1 MLQFC
6 PRDGH
11 APKQLLHRLDRVFGE
26 MNVILLALAIGLAV
40 LDVTCFSALGLSDSL
55 SVPHTT
61 PAIEKALLAP
71 PSPGPVESGGPPMRT
86 SN

>member
-1 MLQFC
+1 MQQSS
-6 PRDGH
+6 PRDDH
-11 APKQLLHRLDRVFGE
+11 SPKQLLQRLDRVFGE

-40 LDVTCFSALGLSDSL
+40 LDFTCFSALGLSDAW

-61 PAIEKALLAP
+61 SGIDRALLAP
-71 PSPGPVESGGPPMRT
+71 PSAASAEPSGSSMRA